1 VEGDV
6 EVAKTMEKLLG
17 EKATLLFE
25 EVQRQRKHIS
35 GLFDDEPEILMTE
48 QRYGFI
54 AGIMREVVKSAPRA
68 RADMSRSID
77 LVLTNRYLGF
87 PLFLFFIWAMFQL
100 TFTLGALPMEWIE
113 AGVELLSE
121 VLVEVLPAGL
131 FADMLVN
138 GVLAGVGA
146 VIVFLPNI
154 LILFFCI
161 AIFEDTGYMARAAFL
176 MDKVMHLVGLHGK
189 SFIPLLMGFGCNVP
203 AIMATRT
210 LENER
215 DRILTIL
222 INPLM
227 SCSARLPVYILL
239 AGTFFAARAGTVIFG
254 IYVLGIVL
262 AVLLGRLFRSTILK
276 GESAPFVMELPPYRL
291 PMLKSLLL
299 HMWDRAKMFLR
310 KMGGIILVG
319 SIVIWFLSSFPQT
332 VTLPFDYEAAF
343 NELSS
348 QHEAGLAATDDAEK
362 MAALTQEYE
371 IAVARLTHQ
380 QEAQIRERSYLGR
393 MGKAIAPVFEPLGFD
408 WRATVAILS
417 GFVAKEVVVSTL
429 AVLYASDDDPDSAN
443 LSEAL
448 LRSGMTPLAGL
459 AMMAFVLLYVPCL
472 ATVAMIR
479 QETRSWQWTGFMVVY
494 STVLAWIVAFVIFQ
508 GGRALG
514 LG

>member
-1 VEGDV
+1 EAL
-6 EVAKTMEKLLG
+6 VA
-17 EKATLLFE
+17 
-25 EVQRQRKHIS
+25 I
-35 GLFDDEPEILMTE
+35 
-48 QRYGFI
+48 
-54 AGIMREVVKSAPRA
+54 
-68 RADMSRSID
+68 
-77 LVLTNRYLGF
+77 
-87 PLFLFFIWAMFQL
+87 
-100 TFTLGALPMEWIE
+100 
-113 AGVELLSE
+113 
-121 VLVEVLPAGL
+121 LPAGL

-176 MDKVMHLVGLHGK
+176 MDKVMHLMGLHGK

-254 IYVLGIVL
+254 IYILGIVL

-299 HMWDRAKMFLR
+299 HMWDRAKMFLK

-332 VTLPFDYEAAF
+332 VTLPLDYEAAF
-343 NELSS
+343 ADLSGQYES
-348 QHEAGLAATDDAEK
+348 AIAATDDEEK
-362 MAALTQEYE
+362 AAALGREYE
-371 IAVARLTHQ
+371 LEMARLGYQ
-380 QEAQIRERSYLGR
+380 QEAQIREQSYLGR
-393 MGKAIAPVFEPLGFD
+393 MGKAIAPVFEPLGLD
-408 WRATVAILS
+408 WRGAVAIIS

-429 AVLYASDDDPDSAN
+429 AVLHASDDDPDSAN

-459 AMMAFVLLYVPCL
+459 AMMAFVLLYVPCF
-472 ATVAMIR
+472 ATVTMVL

-508 GGRALG
+508 GGRAMG